1 MKKVKIGTRGSELA
15 LWQAN
20 YTKTLLEKQGCEVEI
35 KVISTEGDR
44 SQEWNTSFDKLEG
57 KGFFTKEIEEALLNN
72 EIDLAVHSHKDLPTI
87 SPDGLMIAGVSDR
100 EDPSDLLI
108 IRKEAVDE
116 KEKFNLKQKAIV
128 GTSSSRRKAQLLA
141 FRDDVEIKDMRGNVP
156 TRIKKLLSGEYD
168 AIMLAAAGVERLE
181 IDLGDDLKVVK
192 LSPQEFV
199 PAPAQGVLAWQIRE
213 DDTSLEILIG
223 KINNE
228 DVQTRINLERR
239 VLNLFE
245 GGCQMPLGVYC
256 ESEMNEKDKYLFK
269 IWVSKAEAWDKQPI
283 QLYFESIFAYELP
296 EKILEKINSITPQKV
311 FITKTFREKDY
322 LEKALKKLNFD
333 VTAKSLIEFKQV
345 EMHYL
350 PISEWIF
357 FSSKHAVRYFF
368 NQKPKIGKVKFGC
381 ISKQTSAEL
390 RQYGHRAD
398 FIGQSTDTKM
408 IGKQFSSLVGS
419 AKVLFPVPKESMQS
433 VQQQLSK
440 NTINL
445 VVYETLKQ
453 GIVVDTKTNIIV
465 FTSPS
470 NVDAFF
476 EKNKWQE
483 HYKAV
488 AMGEATET
496 ALYRKGVRKPAKPIT
511 FDDLGLMHCILSLS

>member
-1 MKKVKIGTRGSELA
+1 MKKVIIGTRGSDLA

-20 YTKTLLEKQGCEVEI
+20 YTKTLLEKHNCEVEI
-35 KVISTEGDR
+35 KIISTEGDR
-44 SQEWNTSFDKLEG
+44 SQQWNTTFDKLEG

-72 EIDLAVHSHKDLPTI
+72 EIDLAVHSHKDLPTN
-87 SPDGLMIAGVSDR
+87 SPEGLLIAGVSDR
-100 EDPSDLLI
+100 EDPSDYLL

-116 KEKFNLKQKAIV
+116 KQKFSLKQGAIV

-141 FRDDVEIKDMRGNVP
+141 FRDDVQIKDLRGNVP
-156 TRIKKLLSGEYD
+156 TRIKKLADENFD
-168 AIMLAAAGVERLE
+168 AIMLAAAGIERLE
-181 IDLGDDLKVVK
+181 LDVSDFTVVK

-256 ESEMNEKDKYLFK
+256 ETEMNEKDKYIFK
-269 IWVSKAEAWDKQPI
+269 VWVSKAEAWDKQPV
-283 QLYFESIFAYELP
+283 QLYFESGFAYELP
-296 EKILEKINSITPQKV
+296 EKIVEKINTLTPKKV
-311 FITKTFREKDY
+311 FISKTFRPTDY
-322 LEKALKKLNFD
+322 LEKALTKLNFD
-333 VTAKSLIEFKQV
+333 VTAKSLIEFKEV

-350 PISEWIF
+350 PISDWIF
-357 FSSKHAVRYFF
+357 FSSKHAVRFFF
-368 NQKPKIGKVKFGC
+368 NQNPKIGKVKFGC
-381 ISKQTSAEL
+381 ISKETSAEL
-390 RQYGHRAD
+390 RQFGHRSD
-398 FIGQSTDTKM
+398 FIGQNTDTKM

-419 AKVLFPVPKESMQS
+419 AKVLFPIAKESMQS
-433 VQQQLSK
+433 IQQQLTK
-440 NTINL
+440 NTINI
-445 VVYETLKQ
+445 VVYETIKQ
-453 GIVVDTKTNIIV
+453 GITIDTASNIIV

-470 NVDAFF
+470 NVEAFF

-488 AMGEATET
+488 AMGEATEN
-496 ALYRKGVRKPAKPIT
+496 ALYRKGVKKPAKPIS
-511 FDDLGLMHCILSLS
+511 FNDLGLMHCILSLS

>member
-1 MKKVKIGTRGSELA
+1 MKKVIIGTRGSELA

-20 YTKTLLEKQGCEVEI
+20 YTKALIEKLGREVEI
-35 KVISTEGDR
+35 KIISTEGDR
-44 SQEWNTSFDKLEG
+44 SQEWNTSFDKMEG
-57 KGFFTKEIEEALLNN
+57 KGFFTKEIEDALLNN
-72 EIDLAVHSHKDLPTI
+72 EIDLAVHSHKDLPTV

-108 IRKEAVDE
+108 IRTEAVDE
-116 KEKFNLKQKAIV
+116 KEKFNLKQKAVV
-128 GTSSSRRKAQLLA
+128 GTSSSRRKSQLLG
-141 FRDDVEIKDMRGNVP
+141 FRDDITTKDLRGNVP
-156 TRIKKLLSGEYD
+156 TRIKKLATGDYD
-168 AIMLAAAGVERLE
+168 AIMLAAAGVDRLE
-181 IDLGDDLKVVK
+181 LDLSDFKVVK

-213 DDTSLEILIG
+213 DDTAMEILIG
-223 KINNE
+223 KLNND

-239 VLNLFE
+239 VLNMFE

-269 IWVSKAEAWDKQPI
+269 VWVSKAEAWDKQPV
-283 QLYFESIFAYELP
+283 QLYFESIFAFELP
-296 EKILEKINSITPQKV
+296 DKIIEKINGITPQKV
-311 FITKTFREKDY
+311 FISKTSREKDY

-333 VTAKSLIEFKQV
+333 VTAKSLIDFKPIKFHH
-345 EMHYL
+345 M

-368 NQKPKIGKVKFGC
+368 NQKPTIGKVKFGC

-398 FIGQSTDTKM
+398 FIGQNTDTKFV
-408 IGKQFSSLVGS
+408 GKQFASLVGS
-419 AKVLFPVPKESMQS
+419 AKVLFPVAKESMMS
-433 VQQQLSK
+433 VQQQMFTK

-445 VVYETLKQ
+445 AVYETLKQ
-453 GIVVDTKTNIIV
+453 GIEIDKSTNIVV

-470 NVDAFF
+470 NVEAFF

-488 AMGEATET
+488 AMGEATEH
-496 ALYRKGVRKPAKPIT
+496 ALFRKGVRKPAKPLT
-511 FDDLGLMHCILSLS
+511 FDDLGLMQCILSLS